1 MRSEKVMVRLA
12 PWKRS
17 MECMREGRWNRVL
30 DLECK
35 SDQSE
40 FHLKFVQ
47 FEFIFGQWQFSLRF
61 DQLEWYFNDLNAY
74 FVNFIKPWDWR
85 CAGGG
90 GLVHGGDV
98 EDARDCGVVVDDL
111 PVAHVPVREAA
122 VEVEQ
127 QIVAGP
133 RFNLDKTFP
142 LFLLLLT
149 WLFLVLLWLG
159 HNIYGHIY
167 VISSPKP
174 LHYSLSV
181 WACDWFVLG
190 ASD

>member
-1 MRSEKVMVRLA
+1 MHCRCRFLKDISFLFSHQQILFGLKFNCVTNLKDLPDMRSEKVMVRLA

-40 FHLKFVQ
+40 FHLKLVQ
-47 FEFIFGQWQFSLRF
+47 FEIIFGQRQFSLRF

-127 QIVAGP
+127 EVVAGA
-133 RFNLDKTFP
+133 RFDLN
-142 LFLLLLT
+142 
-149 WLFLVLLWLG
+149 G
-159 HNIYGHIY
+159 I
-167 VISSPKP
+167 
-174 LHYSLSV
+174 
-181 WACDWFVLG
+181 
-190 ASD
+190 